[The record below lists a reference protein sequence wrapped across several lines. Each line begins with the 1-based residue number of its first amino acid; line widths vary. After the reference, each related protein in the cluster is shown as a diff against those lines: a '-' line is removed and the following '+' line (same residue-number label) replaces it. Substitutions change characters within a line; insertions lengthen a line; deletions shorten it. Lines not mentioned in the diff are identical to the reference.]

1 MTSVR
6 TPRTGGA
13 DGAVPAYR
21 AAPSPDSASGLGA
34 HLSAERDAFNGER
47 IGMTD
52 RIVTTPSVTIRST
65 TQGAA

>member
-13 DGAVPAYR
+13 DGAVPADR
-21 AAPSPDSASGLGA
+21 AAPSLDSASGLGA

-47 IGMTD
+47 IGCD
-52 RIVTTPSVTIRST
+52 PVEPAAAGST
-65 TQGAA
+65 GSNHQEVA